1 MLLKMVILVKRENL
15 IKGTQSY
22 EYIVSIIFKDK
33 MHIPSALLLLLFCF
47 FCWIIQGS
55 PLSTSPYFWSKKY
68 IAFSTI
74 RNCMYKRDMEFRP
87 FYLIVRHFVCNLK
100 IPLINSVITPFKV
113 LIISIADWRMFWWW
127 IETKPCN
134 KSIFIK
140 YLSITA
146 RPYQWVQL
154 NCDSKK
160 MHSLKYVT

>member
-1 MLLKMVILVKRENL
+1 MNML
-15 IKGTQSY
+15 
-22 EYIVSIIFKDK
+22 F
-33 MHIPSALLLLLFCF
+33 PSSSKAKCTYPVLHCCCCF
-47 FCWIIQGS
+47 YLIIQGS

-68 IAFSTI
+68 IVFSTI
-74 RNCMYKRDMEFRP
+74 RNCIYKRDMEFRP

-113 LIISIADWRMFWWW
+113 LIISIADWRMFWWC

-154 NCDSKK
+154 NYDLKK
-160 MHSLKYVT
+160 CIH

>member
-15 IKGTQSY
+15 IKATLSN
-22 EYIVSIIFKDK
+22 EYIVSLTFKDK
-33 MHIPSALLLLLFCF
+33 MHIPSALLLLFFCF
-47 FCWIIQGS
+47 LNYLRLAIKYESIFLIQ
-55 PLSTSPYFWSKKY
+55 KY

-87 FYLIVRHFVCNLK
+87 FCLIVRHLVCNLK

-113 LIISIADWRMFWWW
+113 LIISIADWKMFWWW

-140 YLSITA
+140 YLFITA

-154 NCDSKK
+154 NCDLKK
-160 MHSLKYVT
+160 CIH